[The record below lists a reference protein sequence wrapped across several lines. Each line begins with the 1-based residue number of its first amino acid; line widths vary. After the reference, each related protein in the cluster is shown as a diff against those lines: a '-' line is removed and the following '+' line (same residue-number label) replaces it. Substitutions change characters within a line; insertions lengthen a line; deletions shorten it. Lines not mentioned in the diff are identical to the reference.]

1 MVTIHDLG
9 FRDFP
14 RAYAHSRLMNF
25 LHARDARIAHTII
38 TPSNATR
45 DAVMQAYAINPGK
58 IHVIPHGYDADIYHP
73 YDEQAIQQALDHYGI
88 KKPYVISVGRLEEK
102 KNTMSVLQLIQA
114 FRHAALDS
122 ASRTNDLQLVL
133 VGSRGYGYK
142 KIQQWIEENHAS
154 NWIHE
159 LGWLPSKDTA
169 MLISGASA
177 LIAFSRIEGFGLTIL
192 EAIACN
198 TPILASD
205 IPPHREIG
213 QNLITYTD
221 PNNLTESTNGLI
233 NLINHDARR
242 ALSTLAPLSVNSVEW
257 SLVDHTWSYSAQQ
270 TLNILLQFSAH

>member
-1 MVTIHDLG
+1 
-9 FRDFP
+9 
-14 RAYAHSRLMNF
+14 
-25 LHARDARIAHTII
+25 
-38 TPSNATR
+38 
-45 DAVMQAYAINPGK
+45 
-58 IHVIPHGYDADIYHP
+58 
-73 YDEQAIQQALDHYGI
+73 
-88 KKPYVISVGRLEEK
+88 
-102 KNTMSVLQLIQA
+102 
-114 FRHAALDS
+114 
-122 ASRTNDLQLVL
+122 
-133 VGSRGYGYK
+133 
-142 KIQQWIEENHAS
+142 
-154 NWIHE
+154 
-159 LGWLPSKDTA
+159 